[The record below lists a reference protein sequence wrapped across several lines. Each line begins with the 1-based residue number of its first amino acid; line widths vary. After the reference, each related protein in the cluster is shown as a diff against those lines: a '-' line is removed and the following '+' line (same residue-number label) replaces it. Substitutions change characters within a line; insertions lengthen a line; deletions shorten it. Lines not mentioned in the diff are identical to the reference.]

1 MQLPVSRG
9 RPSALVVED
18 HAFQRRALCRLLE
31 RAGVERPLEAEDGES
46 ALAQL
51 RAGNGGPMLVITDLD
66 MPNMDGIE
74 FIRRLAGEGL
84 PLHLA
89 IYSSQE
95 QSLLRSVHGLAEDL
109 GLQLVGVLQKPANL
123 AQIEALLDSIGSSAG
138 AATRPAPAQAM
149 SVDEVREAFE
159 EDWVVPWF
167 QPKVSLLEE
176 RIVGS
181 EVLARIA
188 HPRRGILMPEL
199 FMSVLAAEGMQQR
212 LTDRML
218 AGALAFLAKVPAEA
232 ELCVSVNLTLPEVSL
247 PRDAERLAAT
257 VSQAGAAPRSV
268 IFEVTET
275 ALATDWG
282 LAVENLS
289 RLRMKGFNLS
299 IDDFGTGY
307 SSLQQ
312 LLKLPFSELKLDQS
326 FIRGLTPSSA
336 AYPLVESTLGMA
348 EKLGLTTV
356 AEGVETS
363 GEASILRGMGCDLGQ
378 GHAYGKPMPLEQF
391 LGLLRA

>member
-1 MQLPVSRG
+1 M
-9 RPSALVVED
+9 VED

-31 RAGVERPLEAEDGES
+31 RAGVERPLEAADGES

-51 RAGNGGPMLVITDLD
+51 RAAEASPMLVITDLD

-74 FIRRLAGEGL
+74 FIRRLASEAL

-95 QSLLRSVHGLAEDL
+95 PSLLRSVHGLAQDL
-109 GLQLVGVLQKPANL
+109 GLRLVGVLQKPANL
-123 AQIEALLDSIGSSAG
+123 AQIEALLDDVGS
-138 AATRPAPAQAM
+138 AAAMAVAPRAPKPAM
-149 SVDEVREAFE
+149 SADEVREAFE
-159 EDWVVPWF
+159 QDWVVPYF
-167 QPKVSLLEE
+167 QPKVSLLED
-176 RIVGS
+176 RVVGC
-181 EVLARIA
+181 EALARIV
-188 HPRRGILMPEL
+188 HPRLGVLSPER
-199 FMSVLAAEGMQQR
+199 FMGVLAAEGMAQR

-218 AGALAFLAKVPAEA
+218 AGALSLHARLPADSA
-232 ELCVSVNLTLPEVSL
+232 LSVSVNLTLPEVSL
-247 PRDAERLAAT
+247 PRDAERLAAA
-257 VSQAGAAPRSV
+257 VSKAGAAPRSI

-326 FIRGLTPSSA
+326 FIRGLTPSAA
-336 AYPLVESTLGMA
+336 AYALVESTLGMA
-348 EKLGLTTV
+348 EKLGLATV

-363 GEASILRGMGCDLGQ
+363 SEASILRGMGCDLGQ
-378 GHAYGKPMPLEQF
+378 GHAFGKPMPVEEF
-391 LGLLRA
+391 LALLRG

>member
-1 MQLPVSRG
+1 MAETRLSRELREG
-9 RPSALVVED
+9 RADALSPPAAGTVLVVDDNAAKRYLVARWLKLAQFE
-18 HAFQRRALCRLLE
+18 
-31 RAGVERPLEAEDGES
+31 VLEAEDGES

-199 FMSVLAAEGMQQR
+199 FMSVLAAEGMQ
-212 LTDRML
+212 
-218 AGALAFLAKVPAEA
+218 
-232 ELCVSVNLTLPEVSL
+232 
-247 PRDAERLAAT
+247 
-257 VSQAGAAPRSV
+257 
-268 IFEVTET
+268 
-275 ALATDWG
+275 
-282 LAVENLS
+282 
-289 RLRMKGFNLS
+289 
-299 IDDFGTGY
+299 
-307 SSLQQ
+307 
-312 LLKLPFSELKLDQS
+312 
-326 FIRGLTPSSA
+326 
-336 AYPLVESTLGMA
+336 
-348 EKLGLTTV
+348 
-356 AEGVETS
+356 
-363 GEASILRGMGCDLGQ
+363 
-378 GHAYGKPMPLEQF
+378 
-391 LGLLRA
+391 